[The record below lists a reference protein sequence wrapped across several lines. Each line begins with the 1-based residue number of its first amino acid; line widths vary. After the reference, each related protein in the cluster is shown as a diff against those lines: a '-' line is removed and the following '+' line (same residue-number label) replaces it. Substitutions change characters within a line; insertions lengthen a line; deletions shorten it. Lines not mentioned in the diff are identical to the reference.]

1 VRPANRKQTVLANQN
16 AVPFLTYL
24 YKNGP
29 SKASYLQEIIKSYN
43 SVKNVATA
51 LINEGLVSS
60 KEIKEKN
67 VCIVYELT
75 ELGENVAKKL
85 IEAESLLTVADEIEE
100 VTEQKLEDDFVKSH
114 RRSVSDSLNI
124 DQKD

>member
-1 VRPANRKQTVLANQN
+1 MRPANRKQTVLANQN
-16 AVPFLTYL
+16 AVPFLIYL

-51 LINEGLVSS
+51 LISEGLVIS

-67 VCIVYELT
+67 ICIVYELT
-75 ELGENVAKKL
+75 DLGKKVAEKL
-85 IEAESLLTVADEIEE
+85 IAAESLLNDAVNEE
-100 VTEQKLEDDFVKSH
+100 EQTDDYVRDH
-114 RRSVSDSLNI
+114 RRSVPDSLSEQ
-124 DQKD
+124 QKD